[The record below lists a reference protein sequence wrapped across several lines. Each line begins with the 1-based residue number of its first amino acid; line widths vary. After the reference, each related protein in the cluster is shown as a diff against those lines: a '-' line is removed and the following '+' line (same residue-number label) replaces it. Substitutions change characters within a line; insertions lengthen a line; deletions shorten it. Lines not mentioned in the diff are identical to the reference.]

1 MASLHSVPA
10 GIGPA
15 VRRFGPSLLR
25 LAAGVTVLWFLVR
38 QLGAAPFEDGLRA
51 VTWQAVVAA
60 VTLTALTTVCSAWR
74 WRVVARA
81 LGVDIGLPGA
91 AGAYYRSLFLN
102 SVLPGGILGDV
113 HRAVMHGRRAG
124 DVARGVRAVAWERLC
139 GQVIQAVVTA
149 VVLLTLPSPVRP
161 ALPYVLAGIAGV
173 AGCAALVVRGAA
185 RRGRSRLTRAAR
197 AIAADLR
204 RGLLARGVWPQLTL
218 ASVLV
223 VAGHTATFV
232 IAARVAGC
240 TAPLG
245 ELVALLMVVQTAA
258 VIPLSIG
265 GWGPREGAAA
275 WAFAA
280 AGLGAAT
287 GVTVATL
294 YAVLMLAAVAPG
306 AGLLLRDAV
315 RRRRGRGHPG
325 EPSRTR
331 SGAADDGGC
340 SRGLTARPVTGA
352 VQAAAI
358 RRRIRIPLRLADGY
372 STTATVVTFTGL
384 ADAQQHVALELGQ
397 PAAARLPLV
406 RLHSEC
412 LTGDVFGSQRCDCG
426 PQLREAVERI
436 TKHGGYVLYL
446 RQEGR
451 GIGLYDKLDAYALQ
465 DRGLD
470 TYDAN
475 LALGHRADE
484 RDYTSAAQMLHALGA
499 SRIALLSN
507 NPDKGAQLA
516 RLGIT
521 IARHV
526 PTALHLTETNAAYL
540 TTKARRGGHDLLSRS
555 LDRAAEPHQQVGAPG
570 TRSASRAS
578 GPRNQAGGR
587 CRPAH
592 PRPVACRARPAS
604 RPGPPV
610 PPSPGDSATRP
621 GSC

>member
-1 MASLHSVPA
+1 VAFRHSVPA
-10 GIGPA
+10 GIGPG

-25 LAAGVTVLWFLVR
+25 LAAGVIVLWFLVR
-38 QLGAAPFEDGLRA
+38 QVGSAPFADGLRA
-51 VTWQAVVAA
+51 VTWQAVVAT
-60 VTLTALTTVCSAWR
+60 VTLTALTTACSAWR

-91 AGAYYRSLFLN
+91 VCAYYRSLFLN
-102 SVLPGGILGDV
+102 SVLPGGVLGDL
-113 HRAVMHGRRAG
+113 HRAVTHGRRAG
-124 DVARGVRAVAWERLC
+124 DIARGVRAVAWERLC
-139 GQVIQAVVTA
+139 GQVIQAAVTIA
-149 VVLLTLPSPVRP
+149 VLLTLPSPVRL
-161 ALPYVLAGIAGV
+161 ALPYVLAGVAGV
-173 AGCAALVVRGAA
+173 AACAALVVRGAA
-185 RRGRSRLTRAAR
+185 RRGRSRLTRAVR
-197 AIAADLR
+197 TVTADLR
-204 RGLLARGVWPQLTL
+204 RGLLARGVWPQVTL

-240 TAPLG
+240 TASLG
-245 ELVALLMVVQTAA
+245 ELVALLRVVQTAV

-265 GWGPREGAAA
+265 GWGLREGAAA

-280 AGLGAAT
+280 AGLGAAN

-294 YAVLMLAAVAPG
+294 YAVLMLAAVTPG
-306 AGLLLRDAV
+306 AALLLGDAIR
-315 RRRRGRGHPG
+315 RRRRGPGHSGESSGPDAAWRTMESVRGLPAEPG
-325 EPSRTR
+325 DRPRR
-331 SGAADDGGC
+331 AADEALDRA
-340 SRGLTARPVTGA
+340 RGRTARPVTRA

-358 RRRIRIPLRLADGY
+358 RQRIRMPLRLADDY
-372 STTATVVTFTGL
+372 STTATVVSFTGL
-384 ADAQQHVALELGQ
+384 TDGQQHVALELGR

-426 PQLREAVERI
+426 PQLHEAVERI

-499 SRIALLSN
+499 NRIALLSN

-516 RLGIT
+516 RLGIV
-521 IARHV
+521 IARQV
-526 PTALHLTETNAAYL
+526 PTALHLTGTNAAYL
-540 TTKARRGGHDLLSRS
+540 ATKAGRGGHDLLSRS
-555 LDRAAEPHQQVGAPG
+555 LERAAGPHRHAGPVHLG
-570 TRSASRAS
+570 TADR
-578 GPRNQAGGR
+578 
-587 CRPAH
+587 
-592 PRPVACRARPAS
+592 
-604 RPGPPV
+604 
-610 PPSPGDSATRP
+610 
-621 GSC
+621 

>member
-1 MASLHSVPA
+1 VTPLPSVSA

-25 LAAGVTVLWFLVR
+25 LAAGVIVLWFLVR

-51 VTWQAVVAA
+51 VTWQAVLAA
-60 VTLTALTTVCSAWR
+60 VTLTVLTTVCSAWR

-81 LGVDIGLPGA
+81 LGADINLPGA
-91 AGAYYRSLFLN
+91 TGAYYRSLFLN

-113 HRAVMHGRRAG
+113 HRAVAHGRRAG
-124 DVARGVRAVAWERLC
+124 DVSQGVRAVAWERLC
-139 GQVIQAVVTA
+139 GQIIQAVVTA
-149 VVLLTLPSPVRP
+149 VVLLTLSSPVRP

-173 AGCAALVVRGAA
+173 AGCAVLVVRFGA
-185 RRGRSRLTRAAR
+185 RRGQSRPARAAR
-197 AIAADLR
+197 AVAADLR
-204 RGLLARGVWPQLTL
+204 RGLLVAGVWPQVTL
-218 ASVLV
+218 ASLLV

-245 ELVALLMVVQTAA
+245 ELIALLMVVQIAA
-258 VIPLSIG
+258 GIPLSIG
-265 GWGPREGAAA
+265 GWGPREGIAA

-280 AGLGAAT
+280 AGLGAAN

-315 RRRRGRGHPG
+315 HRRRGRGHRG
-325 EPSRTR
+325 EPREPDPAPLTKE
-331 SGAADDGGC
+331 AV
-340 SRGLTARPVTGA
+340 RGLPAFPVTEA

-358 RRRIRIPLRLADGY
+358 RRRVRIPLRLADGY
-372 STTATVVTFTGL
+372 STTATIVTFTGL
-384 ADAQQHVALELGQ
+384 TDAQQHVALEFGR

-426 PQLREAVERI
+426 PQLREAIERI

-484 RDYTSAAQMLHALGA
+484 RDYTSAAQMLRALGA
-499 SRIALLSN
+499 NRIALLSN

-521 IARHV
+521 IARQV

-540 TTKARRGGHDLLSRS
+540 TTKARRGGHDLLLRS
-555 LDRAAEPHQQVGAPG
+555 FERAAAVGPGQSSAAEPHQP
-570 TRSASRAS
+570 
-578 GPRNQAGGR
+578 AG
-587 CRPAH
+587 
-592 PRPVACRARPAS
+592 S
-604 RPGPPV
+604 
-610 PPSPGDSATRP
+610 
-621 GSC
+621 

>member
-1 MASLHSVPA
+1 
-10 GIGPA
+10 
-15 VRRFGPSLLR
+15 
-25 LAAGVTVLWFLVR
+25 
-38 QLGAAPFEDGLRA
+38 
-51 VTWQAVVAA
+51 
-60 VTLTALTTVCSAWR
+60 
-74 WRVVARA
+74 
-81 LGVDIGLPGA
+81 
-91 AGAYYRSLFLN
+91 
-102 SVLPGGILGDV
+102 
-113 HRAVMHGRRAG
+113 
-124 DVARGVRAVAWERLC
+124 
-139 GQVIQAVVTA
+139 
-149 VVLLTLPSPVRP
+149 
-161 ALPYVLAGIAGV
+161 
-173 AGCAALVVRGAA
+173 
-185 RRGRSRLTRAAR
+185 
-197 AIAADLR
+197 
-204 RGLLARGVWPQLTL
+204 VWPRLTL

-223 VAGHTATFV
+223 VAGHTVTFV

-245 ELVALLMVVQTAA
+245 ELVALLMVVQTAV

-280 AGLGAAT
+280 AGLGAAN
-287 GVTVATL
+287 GVTVSTL

-306 AGLLLRDAV
+306 AGLLLGDAV
-315 RRRRGRGHPG
+315 RRRRGPVHSGQSRGPDPLPLTMEAVRGLPAIPG
-325 EPSRTR
+325 DRPRH
-331 SGAADDGGC
+331 AADDALDLA
-340 SRGLTARPVTGA
+340 RGRTAHPVTRA

-358 RRRIRIPLRLADGY
+358 RRRVRIPLRLADDY
-372 STTATVVTFTGL
+372 STTATVVSFTGL
-384 ADAQQHVALELGQ
+384 TDAQQHVALELGR

-484 RDYTSAAQMLHALGA
+484 RDYTSAAQMLYALGA
-499 SRIALLSN
+499 NRIALLSN

-521 IARHV
+521 IARQV
-526 PTALHLTETNAAYL
+526 PTALHLTGTNAAYL
-540 TTKARRGGHDLLSRS
+540 ATKARRGGHDLLSRS
-555 LDRAAEPHQQVGAPG
+555 LERAAEPHRDA
-570 TRSASRAS
+570 
-578 GPRNQAGGR
+578 GPLAG
-587 CRPAH
+587 PADLGFE
-592 PRPVACRARPAS
+592 AR
-604 RPGPPV
+604 
-610 PPSPGDSATRP
+610 
-621 GSC
+621 